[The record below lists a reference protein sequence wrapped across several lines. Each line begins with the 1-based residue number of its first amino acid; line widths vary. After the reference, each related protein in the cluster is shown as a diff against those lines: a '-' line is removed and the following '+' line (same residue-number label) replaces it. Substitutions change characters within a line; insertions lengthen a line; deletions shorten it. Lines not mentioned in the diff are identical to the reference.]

1 MKFKALNK
9 VFTILLQII
18 GWLVVDAILLPVL
31 LYIPFIQE
39 FVKDIAVSQVAKSTG
54 WNITVDKILLQFPL
68 DLSVQNVAVVENN
81 DTIIAAGHIVA
92 GVKIAPLFNGKVV
105 VDKVELDNAKYG
117 MTSADSAMS
126 LMSDIGNLGIYGV
139 SLDLAKSEINLHSAS
154 LKDCNVS
161 LLLDNEKAQP
171 SPTDTATAGGWNI
184 IVGKIKLENLT
195 YEMSMMPVID
205 SLRATVGSA
214 LLTDGIVNT
223 STQKISARLLAVDR
237 LEGSYFTP
245 SAQYLATHPV
255 VTDTAIVD
263 ETTGLP
269 WEIRCDSVRLTNS
282 SGVYAMRDV
291 LPADGL
297 DMAFLQAT
305 HVNLSIDNFYNC
317 GTAITVPITRFTAEE
332 RSGLKIVQGSG
343 TFAMDSTGM
352 DLTGFNI
359 ATVLSEINIGGHIDN
374 SFFENSPDGN
384 IFLDLT
390 AKVGLNEVSRIM
402 PAYSQLISMIPRHWP
417 LEANVKVDG
426 SAAKINIRHLSL
438 NLPRYASVAVSG
450 HVTNPMLP
458 DKFGLDMNLDGDL
471 KNINFI
477 KPTILEAEQD
487 STINFPPLKLNGN
500 IKMQGENIAGNVSLA
515 LPSGDLA
522 LDASWKGQSTDY
534 EIAVAADSLPLNA
547 VLPYS
552 GFKMLCANAMVK
564 GHGIDIFSHETSID
578 AHLSVDNFEYYNTAY
593 HDMRVD
599 ASLRNSNF
607 NIGIY
612 SGTEA
617 CRLLLNAKGTIAEN
631 ASAVT
636 MSAGLENIDLM
647 KLGMSETPS
656 NGHAGINID
665 GQVDLAK
672 GIYSG
677 IANIK
682 DFAWTL
688 DENYYYAD
696 NMKISLSCDTAQV
709 TGNIGSGDMSVA
721 FESPCSIDT
730 LLSRF
735 SESGNIIMSQID
747 KMVIDADTLRNVLP
761 PFDLDIKIGKRNI
774 AAQFIESSGM
784 TFNNISLCI
793 KKDSTFSMTGNIDK
807 AAMSGITI
815 DTLNMYAT
823 ERNRRINYMIHAANR
838 NLDKAPTDIAS
849 VNLLGL
855 AAGNRMTFLLQQK
868 NFKDSVGMQLGLD
881 ATMDTSNVVLKL
893 FPENPIIGYKK
904 WTINKDN
911 LVAYNYRN
919 QHFDANLQLRR
930 DSSLVSLTTQH
941 DERQLKA
948 DSNSVQEDIVLD
960 ISNVEIGEWITFSP
974 FAPPIKGE
982 LGAKLKVKYNGDNI
996 WGNGT
1001 FTLND
1006 FNFNKKRVGDFA
1018 LKTLLELDPATG
1030 GTKLMANLSVDKQR
1044 VMRLYGALNDSTS
1057 QSPYNLWLEINKFP
1071 LKIANPFMPPTMLS
1085 TYGFL
1090 NGKMSVTQVDEQLTL
1105 DGFVQCDSTYI
1116 GVPMF
1121 STNINLPQT
1130 QIPVKSSVI
1139 TFDDYRIKML
1149 NENPLIINGTVDISN
1164 LADAGIDMSI
1174 NGRNVQFVNS
1184 KQTKK
1189 AELFGRGFANIDASM
1204 KGSMNN
1210 LSVDATVSILAGTN
1224 ITYVMQTDVNTLASQ
1239 QKNDEMVTFV
1249 QFNDSTTYVKAD
1261 SLETAT
1267 QSNMDLT
1274 ARLNIQQ
1281 GSKVNV
1287 FLSNNGNDR
1296 AEIEGSGTLSFAL
1309 NQLGDMSLTGKYTID
1324 NGFVRYSPPLISQLL
1339 FNISSG
1345 SFIQFNGDIMNPV
1358 LNLNAVQTIKTN
1370 VTQSGQDSRLVDFLV
1385 SLSVTNTLENM
1396 DVKFDLSTI
1405 SDVTVQ
1411 NELQSMSETQRSN
1424 QAMNL
1429 LLYNTYT
1436 GPSTSASSDLTG
1448 NPLYSFLQ
1456 SKLNSWAA
1464 STIKGVDLSFGI
1476 DQYDQTVDGVTSST
1490 MRYSYQVSKTLFDDR
1505 FKIVVGGNYS
1515 PDVTAEDEIAQNLF
1529 NDVSLEYMLTKNGS
1543 MYLRLFNHT
1552 GFESILEGEV
1562 TQTGIGFVLRRKLSS
1577 LKNIFRFKWPSNDDG
1592 KKQDSTTIA
1601 PQPALLQEN
1610 DSTKTDVK

>member
-1 MKFKALNK
+1 MKFKSLNK
-9 VFTILLQII
+9 VFSILLQII
-18 GWLVVDAILLPVL
+18 GWLIVDAILLPVL

-39 FVKDIAVSQVAKSTG
+39 FVKDVAVSQVSKATG
-54 WNITVDKILLQFPL
+54 WDITVDKILLQFPL
-68 DLSVQNVAVVENN
+68 DLSVHDVAVIENN
-81 DTIIAAGHIVA
+81 DTIIAAGNLTV
-92 GVKIAPLFNGKVV
+92 GVKIAPLFSGEVV
-105 VDKVELDNAKYG
+105 VNEISLDNAKYG
-117 MTSADSAMS
+117 MTSADSSMVMLA
-126 LMSDIGNLGIYGV
+126 DIGNLGIKDI
-139 SLDLAKSEINLHSAS
+139 SLDLPENEIILNSAR
-154 LKDCNVS
+154 LQNCNVN
-161 LLLDNEKAQP
+161 LLLDNEKSQP
-171 SPTDTATAGGWNI
+171 TPPDTTTTEGWNI
-184 IVGKIKLENLT
+184 IIGKIEIENLA

-205 SLRATVGSA
+205 SLRATIGSA
-214 LLTDGIVNT
+214 MLTDGTINT
-223 STQKISARLLAVDR
+223 STQKIKAGMLAVDK
-237 LEGSYFTP
+237 LDGAYFTP
-245 SAQYLATHPV
+245 SAQYLTEHPTV
-255 VTDTAIVD
+255 PDSVIID
-263 ETTGLP
+263 ETASLP

-282 SGVYAMRDV
+282 SGLYAMRDAV
-291 LPADGL
+291 PAAGL
-297 DMAFLQAT
+297 DMSFLQASGIT
-305 HVNLSIDNFYNC
+305 LSIDDFYNC

-332 RSGLKIVQGSG
+332 RSGLKITQGIG
-343 TFAMDSTGM
+343 TFAMDSAGM
-352 DLTGFNI
+352 DLSNFKI
-359 ATVLSEINIGGHIDN
+359 ATILSEINIGGHIDN

-384 IFLDLT
+384 ISLNLSAKIGLD
-390 AKVGLNEVSRIM
+390 EVSRIM
-402 PAYSQLISMIPRHWP
+402 PSYSQLISMIPRHWP

-426 SAAKINIRHLSL
+426 SAANVGIKQLSL
-438 NLPRYASVAVSG
+438 NLPRYATLAVSG
-450 HVTNPMLP
+450 HVTSPMRP
-458 DKFGLDMNLDGDL
+458 DDLGVDMNIAGDL

-477 KPTILEAEQD
+477 KPSILEAEQD
-487 STINFPPLKLNGN
+487 SSINFPPLKLNGN
-500 IKMQGENIAGNVSLA
+500 MKMRGEKIAGDLTLA
-515 LPSGDLA
+515 LPTGDLA
-522 LDASWKGQSTDY
+522 LDASWLGNTTDY
-534 EIAVAADSLPLNA
+534 DISLIANSLPINA

-552 GFKMLCANAMVK
+552 GFKTLCAKAMVK
-564 GHGIDIFSHETSID
+564 GHGLDIYDPETAID
-578 AHLSVDNFEYYNTAY
+578 ARISVDDLEYDGTRY
-593 HDMRVD
+593 HDMKVN
-599 ASLRNSNF
+599 ASLHDSNF
-607 NIGIY
+607 DLGIY

-617 CRLLLNAKGTIAEN
+617 CKLALKATGTIAEDLYI
-631 ASAVT
+631 VT

-647 KLGMSETPS
+647 QLGMSETPS

-665 GQVDLAK
+665 GNIDLK
-672 GIYSG
+672 SGVYSG
-677 IANIK
+677 SAIIG

-688 DENYYYAD
+688 DKDYYYTDEMA
-696 NMKISLSCDTAQV
+696 IAVSCDTTQV
-709 TGNIGSGDMSVA
+709 TGRIYSGDMTVTFDA
-721 FESPCSIDT
+721 PCNIDT
-730 LLSRF
+730 LISRF
-735 SESGNIIMSQID
+735 SESGNIITAQID
-747 KMVIDADTLRNVLP
+747 KKVIDADTLRNVLP

-774 AAQFIESSGM
+774 AAQFIENSGM
-784 TFNNISLCI
+784 TFDDMAFCI
-793 KKDSTFSMTGNIDK
+793 KKDSTFRMTGNIDK
-807 AAMSGITI
+807 AAVGGITI
-815 DTLNMYAT
+815 DTINMYAT

-838 NLDKAPTDIAS
+838 NFNRAPGDIAS

-855 AAGNRMTFLLQQK
+855 AVGNRMTFLLQQK

-904 WTINKDN
+904 WTVNKDN
-911 LVAYNYRN
+911 LVAFNYHN
-919 QHFDANLQLRR
+919 KHFDANLQLRH

-941 DERQLKA
+941 DEKMLRT
-948 DSNSVQEDIVLD
+948 DSNSVQEEIVLD

-974 FAPPIKGE
+974 FAPPIKGQ

-1001 FTLND
+1001 FSLD
-1006 FNFNKKRVGDFA
+1006 NFSFDKKRVGDFT
-1018 LKTLLELDPATG
+1018 LKTLLELDPTTG
-1030 GTKLMANLSVDKQR
+1030 GTKLMANLSVDEQR

-1057 QSPYNLWLEINKFP
+1057 QSPYNLWLELDKFP
-1071 LKIANPFMPPTMLS
+1071 LKTANPFMPPSMLS
-1085 TYGFL
+1085 TYGYL
-1090 NGKMSVTQVDEQLTL
+1090 NGKMSVTQIDEQLTL
-1105 DGFVQCDSTYI
+1105 NGFLQCDSTYMS
-1116 GVPMF
+1116 VPMF
-1121 STNINLPQT
+1121 STNINLPNT

-1139 TFDDYRIKML
+1139 TFNDYRIKML
-1149 NENPLIINGTVDISN
+1149 NENPLIINGTVDLTD

-1189 AELFGRGFANIDASM
+1189 AELFGRGYANIDASM

-1210 LSVDATVSILAGTN
+1210 LSLDATVSILAGTN

-1239 QKNDEMVTFV
+1239 QKNNAMVTFV
-1249 QFNDSTTYVKAD
+1249 QFNDSTTYVKTD
-1261 SLETAT
+1261 STETAM

-1281 GSKVNV
+1281 GSKINV
-1287 FLSNNGNDR
+1287 FLSSNGNDR

-1345 SFIQFNGDIMNPV
+1345 SFIQFNGDMMNPV

-1396 DVKFDLSTI
+1396 NVNFDLSTT

-1476 DQYDQTVDGVTSST
+1476 DQYDQTVNGVTSST
-1490 MRYSYQVSKTLFDDR
+1490 MRYSYQVSKTLFNDR

-1562 TQTGIGFVLRRKLSS
+1562 TQTGIGFVFRRKLSS
-1577 LKNIFRFKWPSNDDG
+1577 LRNIFRFKWPGRDDEE
-1592 KKQDSTTIA
+1592 QDSSVTVPRQAI
-1601 PQPALLQEN
+1601 LQEK
-1610 DSTKTDVK
+1610 DSINTDMK